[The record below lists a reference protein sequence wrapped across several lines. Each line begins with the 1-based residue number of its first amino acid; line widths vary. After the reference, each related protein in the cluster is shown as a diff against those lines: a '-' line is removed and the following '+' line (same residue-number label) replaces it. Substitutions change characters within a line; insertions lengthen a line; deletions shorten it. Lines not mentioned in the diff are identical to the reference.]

1 MPKGTRCPFQLT
13 PPVEEDTDE
22 REKTLSFKQP
32 IDPDQPNGIKLVHT
46 AKICDSTYI
55 EDILKHEL
63 QFARLQFQMN
73 LNTIVERKAVYEATL
88 SPSLQT
94 AWRQACTEPL
104 VNANFNAMNLVQF
117 FNAREQFV
125 IKGSDCTRSLAEDTR
140 HWLLYDLQKL
150 RTMTVHDF

>member
-1 MPKGTRCPFQLT
+1 
-13 PPVEEDTDE
+13 
-22 REKTLSFKQP
+22 
-32 IDPDQPNGIKLVHT
+32 
-46 AKICDSTYI
+46 
-55 EDILKHEL
+55 
-63 QFARLQFQMN
+63 MN

-94 AWRQACTEPL
+94 AWRQACIEPS

-117 FNAREQFV
+117 SNTREQFV

>member
-63 QFARLQFQMN
+63 QFARLQFQN
-73 LNTIVERKAVYEATL
+73 ESKHNCRKESGLRSNTFTFLA
-88 SPSLQT
+88 
-94 AWRQACTEPL
+94 
-104 VNANFNAMNLVQF
+104 
-117 FNAREQFV
+117 
-125 IKGSDCTRSLAEDTR
+125 DCMAASM
-140 HWLLYDLQKL
+140 H
-150 RTMTVHDF
+150 RTSR